1 MKTSLSHLCLTTL
14 DRYGKAQ
21 MSVLR
26 LHLQKLNIHQQ
37 AARSICKKLAH
48 ITSDAGDIYSMLDDV
63 ESFLVETSMFLV
75 EDDHNQHDVVKQL
88 STLDKELIVDD
99 DLDGDLTMSV
109 DD

>member
-1 MKTSLSHLCLTTL
+1 
-14 DRYGKAQ
+14 
-21 MSVLR
+21 
-26 LHLQKLNIHQQ
+26 
-37 AARSICKKLAH
+37 
-48 ITSDAGDIYSMLDDV
+48 MLDDV

-88 STLDKELIVDD
+88 STLDEELIVDD